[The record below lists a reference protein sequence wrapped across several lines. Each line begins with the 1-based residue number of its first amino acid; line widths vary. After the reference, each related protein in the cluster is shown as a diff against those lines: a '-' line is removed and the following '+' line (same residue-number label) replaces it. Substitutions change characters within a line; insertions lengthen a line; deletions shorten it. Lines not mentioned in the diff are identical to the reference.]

1 MGSGGSR
8 RIGSSASSS
17 SGSAASSRGGG
28 GGRITSGGSQGS
40 GTGHQLPL
48 ISRQSSPPEPSFLP
62 SLTTGGGGSTNGLE
76 PTSTSSKVPELV
88 SALSQCETRGLR
100 QKAIEAELRESV
112 RLLSRQL
119 ETLEQRVRF
128 LEPSSKDAEWE
139 NHQQQGQGR
148 QSPQGR
154 PLNTQFNPAPIVRGP
169 CEYGAADGDVAVVPG
184 SLDRRHSVSCP
195 NLSAA

>member
-48 ISRQSSPPEPSFLP
+48 ISRQSSPPASPSFLP

-169 CEYGAADGDVAVVPG
+169 CEYGAADGIVAPG